1 MSKSTPAPNPVK
13 TVPAPR
19 FQAERPLDMPL
30 LDEAPLGEH
39 KVKSR
44 MYTVKNI
51 PHADREQ
58 VSKENV

>member
-1 MSKSTPAPNPVK
+1 MSKSTSVPNPVK

-39 KVKSR
+39 KLKSR
-44 MYTVKNI
+44 ACRVKTV
-51 PHADREQ
+51 PHADREE